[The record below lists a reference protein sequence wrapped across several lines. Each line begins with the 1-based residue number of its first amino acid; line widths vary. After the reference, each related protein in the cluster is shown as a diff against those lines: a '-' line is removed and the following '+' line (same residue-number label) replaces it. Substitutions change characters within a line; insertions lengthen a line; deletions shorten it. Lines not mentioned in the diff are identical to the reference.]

1 MNKED
6 YKGQELDKIAYDVRI
21 CSSLLF
27 LMGGAVQ
34 DNGSGLCPSTEI
46 VSDSLY
52 CVASL
57 LEKISLKLEE
67 I

>member
-6 YKGQELDKIAYDVRI
+6 YKGQNLDNIAYDVRN

-34 DNGSGLCPSTEI
+34 GNGSGLCPSTEI